1 MDVFPGSHFS
11 SGLSVEV
18 PAPGTENPDFR
29 EMFIKIAPLF
39 SIIAKFINFFSIAL
53 RLLTILN
60 ISRYFMYH
68 SSRAEVK
75 NILF

>member
-1 MDVFPGSHFS
+1 
-11 SGLSVEV
+11 
-18 PAPGTENPDFR
+18 
-29 EMFIKIAPLF
+29 
-39 SIIAKFINFFSIAL
+39 
-53 RLLTILN
+53 LLTILN